1 MFQRV
6 IDDLKESTGTAL
18 RQSSLVAAAVI
29 ALFITTGFICAAVFI
44 LVLQNYGPVAA
55 CFSGAAIF
63 FLVALITAGSYF
75 MRKRRLER
83 RARETA
89 KSSAPAMLAD
99 PMVVAAGLQLVR
111 TIGVK
116 RLIPLLAVGGLALGL
131 LASRGHAATD
141 EAPAE

>member
-18 RQSSLVAAAVI
+18 RQSSLAAATAI

-44 LVLQNYGPVAA
+44 LVLQNYGAVAA

-63 FLVALITAGSYF
+63 LLVTLITAASYLV
-75 MRKRRLER
+75 RKRQIER

-89 KSSAPAMLAD
+89 KSAAQTMLAD

-111 TIGVK
+111 SIGVK

-131 LASRGHAATD
+131 LAGRGHATD
-141 EAPAE
+141 QTPAE